1 MPTQLDNV
9 ALDWASEN
17 VSDSSLPA
25 PATPKRSASGRING
39 SINGPRVGFNLP
51 NLPHTPTKSMS
62 KVPQMTPRLKKKVPW
77 KGKNIL
83 ILLPRDDDR
92 GKAGHAPMPL
102 TQDDVSGIMHDW
114 EKLGYNTRPF
124 ELEPTNQFAE
134 AGNYSQSRREWPTWD
149 DIASERQKRSYK
161 VTLPDLNAWKSYV
174 EELQEAKL
182 RALGVTLGGDE
193 APPPSLSPLSRQP
206 SVTHYPPL
214 PFSSPLGT
222 PSAASNGQFPFPA
235 QFVSSG
241 NQSPNISGVASPVS
255 FNGKFNPRQSISIP
269 AGAFQMSQGLPSP
282 HAFSPQAMMFHHG
295 HARGGSPSLANLSS
309 MMSPTSPFQPD
320 GFQPPMHQRH
330 QSLQYPMLQHQHFQ
344 GARASPRLQEL
355 REDEEEVEDVVPS
368 KTPEPG
374 VIGHNASNSLQREI
388 DAAEYQ
394 LEANDAEYHLE
405 EQMRSQLEH
414 DKDYSPHAD
423 KEDIVAAVH
432 AREPSV
438 QFAPQVERFRDDSKD
453 GSILHHPQPHSRG
466 HSLSQKYFHEP
477 EEQST
482 DENGLNGPN
491 QHKEVLENGVDA
503 GVNGN
508 SKGAQPHQRAFSN
521 ASNPWSETGSDASRR
536 PGHKSKA
543 SLSGLNVEAP
553 EFKFNPSSSFK
564 PTQFNPTNTFKPAQF
579 NFPGDTFQPTTVFQ
593 AGTNAPPKPPL
604 SAQSSQFSFG
614 SSKINANAPV
624 FSPGHGD
631 FNFLASGPKFRPDAP
646 AFKPQHSLANSVSS
660 QPLSGSESV
669 NGNRSGSIFGNI
681 DVDVA
686 DTESKRTKAIPVVP
700 TSSEDQQKEEPET
713 QYDQEGRVVDESRVK
728 RAKAAADDVDD
739 VPLFA
744 EPTAPSPVT
753 ETQPEEHPQTDNIH
767 VDVKSGDENGGDT
780 ALSSIV
786 VSESTDAK
794 ATTSPSEISMPQ
806 STINWTPFEFKSQ
819 LDMQSFNASRPFGE
833 DSFVK
838 GHKKSLSATA
848 KPFVPGGLSFEAEP
862 AAIEP
867 EYDSMDDEQ
876 EFSDAREDEAE
887 TSDADETRELEA
899 PGMSEPPTPTDLN
912 LTETPAD
919 STPSPQPV
927 LKRGLESSRFA
938 ASPSPQSASPPPPRK
953 VSGLAASRYAISP
966 PELSEEDGA
975 ANDARG
981 LSEDEQPLVVSP
993 QLDDAHASF
1002 DENLPVSST
1011 AEPTVEEI
1019 DDILHQLNSDPSGG
1033 VNRTIDTPQWHHPS
1047 PKRQFSLAAVTNSS
1061 PLHLAAPHD
1070 DFRSEAPSPSP
1081 GRFDAHQQPI
1091 RSTELDDPFVDPPA
1105 EEQQFSESNVHHL
1118 QGSETVPDSDWDGA
1132 FTEEEQAKLESRIN
1146 FFNGHVNEVV
1156 DDLLARRLQP
1166 MERALHSLQQA
1177 LTGSSRRPN
1186 SSRLDRRSTSADIQ
1200 HSDADD
1206 EDDDMPAAR
1215 RSMSPRR
1222 DRRMDQIR
1230 AAVMEALAA
1239 QQRNVSETT
1248 PAPQHPEPTEGMVK
1262 IMHAVDEMREQFSKS
1277 LHLDFRGEDLR
1288 NIVEDAVE
1296 RRMVPTPQPVVVKG
1310 HEELSDKLNELQA
1323 KAAELEHRLR
1333 LEESKVEKE
1342 VTARRAAE
1350 DHAAELDRQLQMAET
1365 KIEMDLTSRSVF
1377 DHRVTDLDDRLKQHE
1392 AKTEEEIEN
1401 RRKAEDRL
1409 SEVQRLLRISSE
1421 EETRLREAFEEKE
1434 QKLKGLEETR
1444 GKTSMKLALLE
1455 ASQTNNQKSHL
1466 EFQNHIGSLET
1477 ELREARQ
1484 EVRTWK
1490 TEAERVN
1497 SIARQQGGDL
1507 AQLTDQNKQL
1517 KKIVDS
1523 LGIQIEENE
1532 RIRDSWRAKF
1542 VTLQD
1547 EVAKAAG
1554 QITEESAR
1562 RAKREQ
1568 ELLARQE
1575 VLDAKLQAEA
1585 RTRERLESELERLEL
1600 GERQGMRAVS
1610 ECKRLEGL
1618 LAALRTENHQLQQTS
1633 LRYQAEFQEARESAA
1648 REVQRT
1654 HNSMQSEVEDANH
1667 QVNVVREELEDQ
1679 IQRARAQLDQ
1689 VKLDADTAKAKHE
1702 MLLEE
1707 SQSTLKTQLEALARK
1722 HQNEMED
1729 LQARHDRALNNTTE
1743 DAQRAEQNLL
1753 ERLSISTSKS
1763 KNLQE
1768 RVEHLEEKLEIAK
1781 EAARAAAKAAKI
1793 PPHQLAALTEP
1804 SLQPAMPFKA
1814 AVTVPRSLDLPGKIS
1829 PQALRESIMVL
1840 QEQLQAREQRIE
1852 ELEQVVSKAD
1862 PHAESKI
1869 SKRDE
1874 EITWLRELLAVRHSD
1889 LQDIIAALD
1898 SEEYDPIAVKD
1909 GAIRLK
1915 ANLQMEEQ
1923 ERERAMNG
1931 GSAINLPNIAASL
1944 RDAATPRVAQAVGPL
1959 AAAWGNWRKS
1969 RDPAGLATAS
1979 APGRSATPAK
1989 NGAAAQGGFLSG
2001 LLTPPASSMRQ
2012 TPQNAVAQQPTAF
2025 SNTGRRLTAQQ
2036 LANRGRTASSSS
2048 SASTVAARQA
2058 SGSISKMNAGLGTPQ
2073 RHASRGPPMTPP
2085 MMRKSSYDSDAH
2097 AEEFDDA
2104 GFYEDE

>member
-1 MPTQLDNV
+1 M
-9 ALDWASEN
+9 
-17 VSDSSLPA
+17 
-25 PATPKRSASGRING
+25 
-39 SINGPRVGFNLP
+39 
-51 NLPHTPTKSMS
+51 
-62 KVPQMTPRLKKKVPW
+62 
-77 KGKNIL
+77 
-83 ILLPRDDDR
+83 
-92 GKAGHAPMPL
+92 
-102 TQDDVSGIMHDW
+102 
-114 EKLGYNTRPF
+114 
-124 ELEPTNQFAE
+124 
-134 AGNYSQSRREWPTWD
+134 
-149 DIASERQKRSYK
+149 
-161 VTLPDLNAWKSYV
+161 

-193 APPPSLSPLSRQP
+193 APPPSVSPLSRQP

-214 PFSSPLGT
+214 PFSPPLGT

-241 NQSPNISGVASPVS
+241 NPSPNISGVASPVS
-255 FNGKFNPRQSISIP
+255 FNGRFNRRQSISIP

-282 HAFSPQAMMFHHG
+282 HAFSPQTMMFHHG

-320 GFQPPMHQRH
+320 GFQPPIHQRH

-344 GARASPRLQEL
+344 GARASPRLQDL
-355 REDEEEVEDVVPS
+355 REDEEEVEDVVPA
-368 KTPEPG
+368 KTPETG

-414 DKDYSPHAD
+414 DKDYSPHDD
-423 KEDIVAAVH
+423 KEDLVAAVH

-477 EEQST
+477 EEHST
-482 DENGLNGPN
+482 DESALNGSN
-491 QHKEVLENGVDA
+491 QHKDVVENGIDA

-508 SKGAQPHQRAFSN
+508 GKGTQPHQRVFSN
-521 ASNPWSETGSDASRR
+521 ASNPWSEAGSDASRR

-553 EFKFNPSSSFK
+553 EFKFNPTNNFQ
-564 PTQFNPTNTFKPAQF
+564 PTQFNPTNIFKPAQF
-579 NFPGDTFQPTTVFQ
+579 SFPSDNFQPTTVFQ
-593 AGTNAPPKPPL
+593 AGTNGALKPPS

-631 FNFLASGPKFRPDAP
+631 FSFLSSGPKFRPDAP
-646 AFKPQHSLANSVSS
+646 AFKPQHSLANSVAS

-669 NGNRSGSIFGNI
+669 GGNRPGSIFGNI
-681 DVDVA
+681 DVGLA
-686 DTESKRTKAIPVVP
+686 DDAGKRSKAIPIVP
-700 TSSEDQQKEEPET
+700 PSSEAPQKEEPET
-713 QYDQEGRVVDESRVK
+713 QYDQEGRVIDESRIK
-728 RAKAAADDVDD
+728 RAKAVADDVDD

-744 EPTAPSPVT
+744 EPSAPSPVT
-753 ETQPEEHPQTDNIH
+753 ETQPEELPQTDNIH

-780 ALSSIV
+780 ALSSTMA
-786 VSESTDAK
+786 SESTDAK
-794 ATTSPSEISMPQ
+794 ETTSPPEISMPQ

-833 DSFVK
+833 DNFVK

-848 KPFVPGGLSFEAEP
+848 KPFIPGGLSFEAEP
-862 AAIEP
+862 AAAEP
-867 EYDSMDDEQ
+867 DDDSMDDDQ
-876 EFSDAREDEAE
+876 EFSDAREDEVEA
-887 TSDADETRELEA
+887 SDADEPQVLDA
-899 PGMSEPPTPTDLN
+899 PAVSEPPTLTDLN

-919 STPSPQPV
+919 SIPSPQPV
-927 LKRGLESSRFA
+927 LKRGLKSSRFA
-938 ASPSPQSASPPPPRK
+938 ASPSPPSASPPPQRK
-953 VSGLAASRYAISP
+953 VSGLAASRYAVSP
-966 PELSEEDGA
+966 PTLSEEDGA
-975 ANDARG
+975 PDHAHPP
-981 LSEDEQPLVVSP
+981 SEDEQPLLASA
-993 QLDDAHASF
+993 QLDGVHSPF
-1002 DENLPVSST
+1002 DENLHVSSA
-1011 AEPTVEEI
+1011 AEATVEEI
-1019 DDILHQLNSDPSGG
+1019 DDILHQLNKDPSGG
-1033 VNRTIDTPQWHHPS
+1033 VNRTIDTHQWHHPS
-1047 PKRQFSLAAVTNSS
+1047 PKRHISLAAVTNSS
-1061 PLHLAAPHD
+1061 PLHLAAPQD

-1081 GRFDAHQQPI
+1081 GRLDAYQQPMV
-1091 RSTELDDPFVDPPA
+1091 STELDDPFLDPPA
-1105 EEQQFSESNVHHL
+1105 EEQQFSESNVHNL
-1118 QGSETVPDSDWDGA
+1118 QGSETVPDSDWDGV

-1156 DDLLARRLQP
+1156 GDLLARRLQP
-1166 MERALHSLQQA
+1166 MERALLSIQQA
-1177 LTGSSRRPN
+1177 LAGGSKRPT
-1186 SSRLDRRSTSADIQ
+1186 SSRLDRRSTSAEIQ

-1222 DRRMDQIR
+1222 DRRMEQIR

-1239 QQRNVSETT
+1239 QQRNVADITLG
-1248 PAPQHPEPTEGMVK
+1248 PQHPEPTEGMVK
-1262 IMHAVDEMREQFSKS
+1262 IMEAVDDMREQFSKS

-1296 RRMVPTPQPVVVKG
+1296 RRMVATPQPVVVRG
-1310 HEELSDKLNELQA
+1310 QEELTEKLNELQA
-1323 KAAELEHRLR
+1323 KAAGLEQRLR
-1333 LEESKVEKE
+1333 LEEGKVEKE

-1350 DHAAELDRQLQMAET
+1350 DRAAELDRQLQMAET
-1365 KIEMDLTSRSVF
+1365 KIEMELTSRSVF
-1377 DHRVTDLDDRLKQHE
+1377 DHRVTDLDNRLKQHE

-1421 EETRLREAFEEKE
+1421 EETRLRETLEEKE
-1434 QKLKGLEETR
+1434 QKLKALEESR

-1455 ASQTNNQKSHL
+1455 ASQTNNQKSHAEL
-1466 EFQNHIGSLET
+1466 QNRIGALET
-1477 ELREARQ
+1477 ELREAR
-1484 EVRTWK
+1484 EEARTWK

-1497 SIARQQGGDL
+1497 NIARQQGGEL
-1507 AQLTDQNKQL
+1507 AQLNDENKQF

-1523 LGIQIEENE
+1523 LGIQVEENE

-1542 VTLQD
+1542 VTLQE

-1554 QITEESAR
+1554 QITEEGAR

-1618 LAALRTENHQLQQTS
+1618 LATLRTENHQLQQSS

-1648 REVQRT
+1648 REIQRT
-1654 HNSMQSEVEDANH
+1654 RDSMQAEVEDANH

-1707 SQSTLKTQLEALARK
+1707 SQSTLKTQIEALARK

-1793 PPHQLAALTEP
+1793 PPHQLAAMAEP
-1804 SLQPAMPFKA
+1804 SLQPAMPFKGA
-1814 AVTVPRSLDLPGKIS
+1814 AAAPRSLDLPEKIS

-1852 ELEQVVSKAD
+1852 ELEQAVSKVD
-1862 PHAESKI
+1862 PEAESKI
-1869 SKRDE
+1869 SKRDD
-1874 EITWLRELLAVRHSD
+1874 EITWLRELLSVRHSD

-1969 RDPAGLATAS
+1969 RDPTGLATAP
-1979 APGRSATPAK
+1979 APGSRATPAK
-1989 NGAAAQGGFLSG
+1989 NGPTPQGGFLSG
-2001 LLTPPASSMRQ
+2001 LLTPPASGMRQ
-2012 TPQNAVAQQPTAF
+2012 PPQGAAAQQPTAF

-2036 LANRGRTASSSS
+2036 LANRGRTSSSS
-2048 SASTVAARQA
+2048 SSVSTVAVRQA
-2058 SGSISKMNAGLGTPQ
+2058 SGSINKMNSGLGTPQ
-2073 RHASRGPPMTPP
+2073 RHGSRGQPMTPP